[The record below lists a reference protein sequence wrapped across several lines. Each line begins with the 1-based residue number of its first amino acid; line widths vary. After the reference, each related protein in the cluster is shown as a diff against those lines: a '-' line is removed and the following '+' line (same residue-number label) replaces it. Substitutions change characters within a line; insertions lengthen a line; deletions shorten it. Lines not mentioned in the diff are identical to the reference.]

1 MTTRQNTVLI
11 VEDDA
16 PLRNALSEKLSR
28 AGFITTTADNG
39 ETGLAALAK
48 QLPDCVLLDVRMP
61 KMDGMDMLKL
71 LRQTAG
77 CEHLPVVM
85 LTNTSEIENVSEALT
100 LGVQDYLVKSSWRL
114 EEVVQKVK
122 DKIAAS

>member
-1 MTTRQNTVLI
+1 MTTRQYTVLI
-11 VEDDA
+11 VEDDTS
-16 PLRNALSEKLSR
+16 LRNALSEKLGR
-28 AGFITTTADNG
+28 AGFITSTADNG
-39 ETGLAALAK
+39 EAGLAALAAHI
-48 QLPDCVLLDVRMP
+48 PDCVLLDVRMP
-61 KMDGMDMLKL
+61 KMNGMDMLKS
-71 LRQTAG
+71 LRLTTG

-122 DKIAAS
+122 DKIAAR